1 MTTTTTTP
9 PRSPR
14 VSEDVDDASTALA
27 LGRPAGRRTVVDIAM
42 TVLVWAAAALALA
55 PLLWILVTVTVKG
68 APLTVAAPPDF
79 TQVCVDTTAGVRAP
93 TAACGDFTAEAPEGH
108 QWRWVPGGRYGAV
121 GSEFNPYGTRS
132 TMPTD
137 DGLTIR
143 AASGEGPG
151 WILLPSLEWWT
162 EPLGAATD
170 FSPRGGALQAVYG
183 SVVITLL
190 CTVAAVPVA
199 MLGAVF
205 LVEYARGS
213 RVGRMV
219 SFCVDIL
226 TGIPSIVAALF
237 IYALFVTI
245 LGGHRSA
252 FATALALA
260 LLMLP
265 TVLRS
270 TEEML
275 KLVPDSLREASYA
288 LGVPRWKTIVSVV
301 LPTARSGI
309 ITGVI
314 LGIAR
319 VMGETAPLLILV
331 GYATNLYL
339 DPFNGSMGAL
349 PTMINAHRTAAPQFA
364 GADRVWGAAFTLIL
378 IVMLLNLVARGI
390 ARASRRDRK

>member
-1 MTTTTTTP
+1 MTTAPAPDRTAP
-9 PRSPR
+9 VEPD
-14 VSEDVDDASTALA
+14 EGLATALA
-27 LGRPAGRRTVVDIAM
+27 LGKPAGRRTFVDTLM
-42 TVLVWAAAALALA
+42 KVLVWVAAALALT
-55 PLLWILVTVTVKG
+55 PLLWILVTVTIKG

-79 TQVCVDTTAGVRAP
+79 TQVCVDTGDEVRAP
-93 TAACGDFTAEAPEGH
+93 TEACGDFGTEAPEGYE
-108 QWRWVPGGRYGAV
+108 WRWVPGGRYGAV
-121 GSEFNPYGTRS
+121 GSEFNTYGTRA

-137 DGLTIR
+137 DDVTIR
-143 AASGEGPG
+143 AASGDESG
-151 WILLPSLEWWT
+151 WILLPSLQWWT
-162 EPLGAATD
+162 EPLGSAVD
-170 FSPRGGALQAVYG
+170 FSPRGGALQAIYG
-183 SVVITLL
+183 SVVITVM
-190 CTVAAVPVA
+190 CAIIAVPLA
-199 MLGAVF
+199 MLAAVF
-205 LVEYARGS
+205 LVEYARGT
-213 RVGRMV
+213 RLGRAV

-226 TGIPSIVAALF
+226 TGLPSIVAALF

-245 LGGHRSA
+245 LGGQRSA

-260 LLMLP
+260 MLMLP

-314 LGIAR
+314 LGVAR

-331 GYATNLYL
+331 GYATNLYF

-349 PTMINAHRTAAPQFA
+349 TTMINAHRTAAPQFA
-364 GADRVWGAAFTLIL
+364 GADRTWGAAFTLIL
-378 IVMLLNLVARGI
+378 IVMLLNLLARGVARAG
-390 ARASRRDRK
+390 RLKDK